1 MTLSESTNWRA
12 LVADLNGTLF
22 ADSVRLGQ
30 RLNRV
35 RRQDDAAA
43 VEKLAQ
49 QIRPCKDKAK
59 HRQERLPKPSFSD
72 ALPIANRRAEI

>member
-1 MTLSESTNWRA
+1 MERYLPT
-12 LVADLNGTLF
+12 
-22 ADSVRLGQ
+22 VRLGQ

-49 QIRPCKDKAK
+49 QIRPCKDKAT
-59 HRQERLPKPSFSD
+59 HRQERLPQTSFSD
-72 ALPIANRRAEI
+72 ALPIANRRSEI